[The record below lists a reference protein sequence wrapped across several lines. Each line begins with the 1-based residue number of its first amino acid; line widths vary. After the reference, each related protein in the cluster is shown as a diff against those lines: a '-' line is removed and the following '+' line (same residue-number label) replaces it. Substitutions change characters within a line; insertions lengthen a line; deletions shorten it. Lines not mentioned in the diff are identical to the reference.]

1 MPDDVAS
8 LSMRADA
15 QAGRRHGGLLTR
27 RQFAVAAAGVFA
39 AAPVKAGET
48 NANEP
53 GSQKVDAM
61 ALTPEKTAL
70 VLLHYQTDILA
81 LFEDAGI
88 DAYVRRMDRLAEAAR
103 AAGIPVFFVKV
114 GFSADYREI
123 APLNKNGQMIKSFG
137 LFTADSIAPTLL
149 RSGDIVITAH
159 RVSGF
164 HGTALQA
171 MLADRGIDTLIMAG
185 IATSG
190 VVVSTLSE
198 ASDLDFRILLVE
210 DGCFDP
216 DRAVHDALVSVPFS
230 TRADILSADEAVAM
244 INR

>member
-1 MPDDVAS
+1 MK
-8 LSMRADA
+8 AD
-15 QAGRRHGGLLTR
+15 
-27 RQFAVAAAGVFA
+27 
-39 AAPVKAGET
+39 E
-48 NANEP
+48 ANVIEP
-53 GSQKVDAM
+53 RSQKMDEM
-61 ALTPEKTAL
+61 TLTPAKTAL
-70 VLLHYQTDILA
+70 LLLHYQTDILA

-88 DAYVRRMDRLAEAAR
+88 DAYVRRMDRLAEATR

-123 APLNKNGQMIKSFG
+123 APRNKNGQMIKSFG
-137 LFTADSIAPTLL
+137 LFTEDSISPALL
-149 RSGDIVITAH
+149 RPEDIVITAH

-164 HGTALQA
+164 QGTGLQA

-190 VVVSTLSE
+190 VVLSTLSE

-216 DRAVHDALVSVPFS
+216 DRAVHDALISGPFA
-230 TRADILSADEAVAM
+230 TRADILAADEAVAM
-244 INR
+244 INQ